1 MNHLSD
7 RHLLLNLEGEL
18 PEHEKKVAQ
27 GHLEACWKCRAR
39 ARELET
45 AIADFITV
53 QQQEFST
60 DAPPSVGPRA
70 LLKARLSQLP
80 PAAPR
85 FFHTRLAGPLAVAAC
100 GLLVLGFVL
109 ARTALRPQEPLSTL
123 AVSTPDSH
131 LTPGAALLE
140 SRQDVCA
147 QSSTNNKIVPVALQ
161 KKVFEEYGIARA
173 QPQAYEV
180 DYLVTPAL
188 GGADDIH
195 NLWPHSYSATVWNA
209 QVKDALEDRM
219 REMVCG
225 GSLDLTEAQRE
236 IATNWIAAY
245 KNISTPTSPC
255 RSPLLASQRSSKFQ
269 PRALQILRQHPR
281 LPHSRDETG
290 IARPPRQ
297 SMHVDM
303 PRNARAPPPARC

>member
-18 PEHEKKVAQ
+18 PAHEKKLASA
-27 GHLEACWKCRAR
+27 HLEACWKCRAR
-39 ARELET
+39 SRELDN
-45 AIADFITV
+45 AIADFVNV
-53 QQQEFST
+53 QQQQLTAE
-60 DAPPSVGPRA
+60 APPADGPRA

-80 PAAPR
+80 PVTPSFLR
-85 FFHTRLAGPLAVAAC
+85 TRLGWPLAAATC
-100 GLLVLGFVL
+100 GLLLLGLVLV
-109 ARTALRPQEPLSTL
+109 RTALRPEDATPVATL
-123 AVSTPDSH
+123 AVSTPDSR

-147 QSSTNNKIVPVALQ
+147 QPSANNKIVPVALQ

-173 QPQAYEV
+173 KPQAYEV

-209 QVKDALEDRM
+209 QVKDALEDRL
-219 REMVCG
+219 RQMVCG
-225 GSLDLTEAQRE
+225 GTLDLTEAQRE

-245 KNISTPTSPC
+245 KKYFHTD
-255 RSPLLASQRSSKFQ
+255 RPLPNSV
-269 PRALQILRQHPR
+269 
-281 LPHSRDETG
+281 T
-290 IARPPRQ
+290 
-297 SMHVDM
+297 
-303 PRNARAPPPARC
+303 APPTQQ

>member
-18 PEHEKKVAQ
+18 PPHEKKLAKE
-27 GHLEACWKCRAR
+27 HLEACWKCRAR
-39 ARELET
+39 SRELEN
-45 AIADFITV
+45 AIADFIGAHQTT
-53 QQQEFST
+53 E
-60 DAPPSVGPRA
+60 APPAAGPRA

-80 PAAPR
+80 PVSPG
-85 FFHTRLAGPLAVAAC
+85 FFHARLGWPLAAAAC
-100 GLLVLGFVL
+100 TLVLLGFVL
-109 ARTALRPQEPLSTL
+109 VRTALRPQEPLATV

-225 GSLDLTEAQRE
+225 GNLDLSEAQRE

-245 KNISTPTSPC
+245 KKYFHTDQ
-255 RSPLLASQRSSKFQ
+255 PLATVQ
-269 PRALQILRQHPR
+269 PAQQ
-281 LPHSRDETG
+281 
-290 IARPPRQ
+290 
-297 SMHVDM
+297 
-303 PRNARAPPPARC
+303 

>member
-18 PEHEKKVAQ
+18 PPHEKKLAQ
-27 GHLEACWKCRAR
+27 AHLEACWKCRAR
-39 ARELET
+39 SRELEN

-53 QQQEFST
+53 QQQELT
-60 DAPPSVGPRA
+60 AEAPPAAGPRA

-80 PAAPR
+80 PAAPSLFR
-85 FFHTRLAGPLAVAAC
+85 TRWGWPLAAAAC
-100 GLLVLGFVL
+100 GLLVLGLVL
-109 ARTALRPQEPLSTL
+109 VRTALRPEDATPL
-123 AVSTPDSH
+123 VSTPNAR

-140 SRQDVCA
+140 SRQAVCA
-147 QSSTNNKIVPVALQ
+147 QSSTNNKMVPVALR
-161 KKVFEEYGIARA
+161 KRVFEEYGIARA
-173 QPQAYEV
+173 KPQAYEV

-209 QVKDALEDRM
+209 QVKDALEDRL

-245 KNISTPTSPC
+245 KKYFHTDQ
-255 RSPLLASQRSSKFQ
+255 PLSKPVTAQ
-269 PRALQILRQHPR
+269 PAQQ
-281 LPHSRDETG
+281 
-290 IARPPRQ
+290 
-297 SMHVDM
+297 
-303 PRNARAPPPARC
+303 

>member
-7 RHLLLNLEGEL
+7 RHLLLHLEGEL
-18 PEHEKKVAQ
+18 PPHEKKLAQ
-27 GHLEACWKCRAR
+27 EHLEACWKCRAR

-45 AIADFITV
+45 AIADFIGAHQTT
-53 QQQEFST
+53 E
-60 DAPPSVGPRA
+60 APPAAGPRA

-80 PAAPR
+80 PPSSS
-85 FFHTRLAGPLAVAAC
+85 FFRTRLGLPLAAAAC
-100 GLLVLGFVL
+100 CLVLLGLVL
-109 ARTALRPQEPLSTL
+109 VRTAIRPDDTTPL
-123 AVSTPDSH
+123 VSTPNAR

-173 QPQAYEV
+173 QPHAYEV

-219 REMVCG
+219 RQMVCG

-245 KNISTPTSPC
+245 KKYFHTDQPLATNPPT
-255 RSPLLASQRSSKFQ
+255 QQ
-269 PRALQILRQHPR
+269 
-281 LPHSRDETG
+281 
-290 IARPPRQ
+290 
-297 SMHVDM
+297 
-303 PRNARAPPPARC
+303 

>member
-18 PEHEKKVAQ
+18 PPHEKKLASK
-27 GHLEACWKCRAR
+27 HLEACWRCRTR
-39 ARELET
+39 AHELEN
-45 AIADFITV
+45 AIADFIGA
-53 QQQEFST
+53 QQQELS
-60 DAPPSVGPRA
+60 DEAPPAAGPRA

-80 PAAPR
+80 PAPPS
-85 FFHTRLAGPLAVAAC
+85 FFRTRLGWPLAAAAC
-100 GLLVLGFVL
+100 GLLVLGLVL
-109 ARTALRPQEPLSTL
+109 VRTAIRPDDATPL
-123 AVSTPDSH
+123 VSTPDSR

-147 QSSTNNKIVPVALQ
+147 QSSANNKIVSVALQ
-161 KKVFEEYGIARA
+161 KKVFEEYGIRRA

-209 QVKDALEDRM
+209 QVKDALEDRL

-245 KNISTPTSPC
+245 KKYFHTDQPLSNTAT
-255 RSPLLASQRSSKFQ
+255 RS
-269 PRALQILRQHPR
+269 RAQQ
-281 LPHSRDETG
+281 
-290 IARPPRQ
+290 
-297 SMHVDM
+297 
-303 PRNARAPPPARC
+303 

>member
-18 PEHEKKVAQ
+18 PPHEKKVAHE
-27 GHLEACWKCRAR
+27 HLEACWKCRAR
-39 ARELET
+39 SHELET

-53 QQQEFST
+53 QQQELST
-60 DAPPSVGPRA
+60 NVPPAAGPRA

-80 PAAPR
+80 PAAPSLFR
-85 FFHTRLAGPLAVAAC
+85 TRMGLPLAAAAC
-100 GLLVLGFVL
+100 ALLVLGFAL
-109 ARTALRPQEPLSTL
+109 ARTALRLQQPHATV

-161 KKVFEEYGIARA
+161 KKVFEEYGITRA

-225 GSLDLTEAQRE
+225 GNLDLTEAQRE

-245 KNISTPTSPC
+245 KKYFHTDQ
-255 RSPLLASQRSSKFQ
+255 PLANPATGS
-269 PRALQILRQHPR
+269 RAQQ
-281 LPHSRDETG
+281 
-290 IARPPRQ
+290 
-297 SMHVDM
+297 
-303 PRNARAPPPARC
+303 

>member
-18 PEHEKKVAQ
+18 PPHEKKLAQ
-27 GHLEACWKCRAR
+27 EHLEACWRCRAR

-45 AIADFITV
+45 AIADFIGV
-53 QQQEFST
+53 QQQELTT
-60 DAPPSVGPRA
+60 DAPPAAGPRA

-80 PAAPR
+80 PVSPG
-85 FFHTRLAGPLAVAAC
+85 FFRTRLGWPLAAAAC
-100 GLLVLGFVL
+100 CLVLLGLVL
-109 ARTALRPQEPLSTL
+109 VRTAIRPDDATPL
-123 AVSTPDSH
+123 VSTPDSH

-140 SRQDVCA
+140 SRQDVCS
-147 QSSTNNKIVPVALQ
+147 QSSTNNKIVPVALR

-209 QVKDALEDRM
+209 QVKDALEDRL

-225 GSLDLTEAQRE
+225 GNLDLTEAQRE

-245 KNISTPTSPC
+245 KKYFHTDQ
-255 RSPLLASQRSSKFQ
+255 PLSK
-269 PRALQILRQHPR
+269 PV
-281 LPHSRDETG
+281 TG
-290 IARPPRQ
+290 
-297 SMHVDM
+297 
-303 PRNARAPPPARC
+303 PPAQQ

>member
-18 PEHEKKVAQ
+18 PPHEKKLAQ
-27 GHLEACWKCRAR
+27 EHLEACWKCRAR

-45 AIADFITV
+45 AISYFIGA
-53 QQQEFST
+53 QQTTE
-60 DAPPSVGPRA
+60 APPADGPRA

-80 PAAPR
+80 PASPC
-85 FFHTRLAGPLAVAAC
+85 FFHTRLGWPLTAAAC
-100 GLLVLGFVL
+100 ALLVLGLVL
-109 ARTALRPQEPLSTL
+109 VRTAIPADDATPL
-123 AVSTPDSH
+123 VSTPDSR

-147 QSSTNNKIVPVALQ
+147 QSSTNNKVVPVALQ
-161 KKVFEEYGIARA
+161 KRVFEEYGLTRA
-173 QPQAYEV
+173 KPQAYEV

-209 QVKDALEDRM
+209 QVKDALENRL

-225 GSLDLTEAQRE
+225 GNLDLTEAQRE

-245 KNISTPTSPC
+245 KKYFHTDQ
-255 RSPLLASQRSSKFQ
+255 PLSK
-269 PRALQILRQHPR
+269 PL
-281 LPHSRDETG
+281 TG
-290 IARPPRQ
+290 Q
-297 SMHVDM
+297 TEQQ
-303 PRNARAPPPARC
+303 